1 VSMQAVY
8 DPGQLIEALDGDTQL
23 AGELVTLYLSL
34 EVELMREL
42 HQALTESDP
51 QRIQRVCHSL
61 KGMLG
66 QIQAPHAAAI
76 AAAIEAAAPSGQPAT
91 LAPMVEDLARSLK
104 VVRDALSA
112 APLV

>member
-1 VSMQAVY
+1 
-8 DPGQLIEALDGDTQL
+8 
-23 AGELVTLYLSL
+23 
-34 EVELMREL
+34 
-42 HQALTESDP
+42 
-51 QRIQRVCHSL
+51 
-61 KGMLG
+61 MLG